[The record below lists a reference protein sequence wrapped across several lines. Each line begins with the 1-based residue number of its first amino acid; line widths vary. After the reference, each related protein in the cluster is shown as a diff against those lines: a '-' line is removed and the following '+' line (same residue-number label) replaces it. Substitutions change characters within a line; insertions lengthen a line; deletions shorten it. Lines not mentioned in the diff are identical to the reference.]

1 MDRANPNG
9 SVFSLICDNGERGI
23 EWSLGSERHSL
34 CKVLDIEWSQN
45 YVILHSVKTRKNNFL
60 SKILESWLFLEIFV
74 CLSFLK
80 SIGIPQAEIL
90 ERIAMPSSM
99 GSSQPRDQTQVSWI
113 ADRFFIIWA
122 SRKVHTHTHTYTHTH
137 TKDNKREEL
146 LPSWLNFLNVT

>member
-90 ERIAMPSSM
+90 ERIAMLPPWDLPNP
-99 GSSQPRDQTQVSWI
+99 GIKPRSPELQTDSLLSEPPEKSI
-113 ADRFFIIWA
+113 
-122 SRKVHTHTHTYTHTH
+122 HTHTHTHIHTQR
-137 TKDNKREEL
+137 TIKGKSYSLADL
-146 LPSWLNFLNVT
+146 IFWM